1 MNRCT
6 YTLIVIIILVI
17 ICYTIFYIG
26 HLRRFAME
34 EQQKKSRPSLKRTQ
48 VGTSLD
54 KDLYATLK
62 QFSQDSRIPQSK
74 LFDEALE
81 LLFNKYNIR
90 IINHTE
96 S

>member
-1 MNRCT
+1 MTNET
-6 YTLIVIIILVI
+6 
-17 ICYTIFYIG
+17 
-26 HLRRFAME
+26 
-34 EQQKKSRPSLKRTQ
+34 KKPRPSVNRTQ

-62 QFSQDSRIPQSK
+62 QFSKDSRIPQSK

-81 LLFNKYNIR
+81 LLFNKYEIK
-90 IINHTE
+90 IIEHTE

>member
-1 MNRCT
+1 MA
-6 YTLIVIIILVI
+6 I
-17 ICYTIFYIG
+17 
-26 HLRRFAME
+26 E
-34 EQQKKSRPSLKRTQ
+34 EKKVRPSVKRTQ

-62 QFSQDSRIPQSK
+62 QFSHDSRIPQSK

-81 LLFNKYNIR
+81 LLFNKYNII

>member
-1 MNRCT
+1 MA
-6 YTLIVIIILVI
+6 I
-17 ICYTIFYIG
+17 
-26 HLRRFAME
+26 E
-34 EQQKKSRPSLKRTQ
+34 EKKVRPSVKRTQ

-62 QFSQDSRIPQSK
+62 QFSHDSRIPQSK